1 MLPTVSFQSYFGFCC
16 WHLTILEI
24 NLYQKFVSVTLN
36 RSEQNIKYKFISTL
50 HVQMKFIS
58 LKLHDRRCALVY
70 FRKSNG
76 YLRQSSCS
84 FSISVPC
91 VRENNCK
98 KCKKR
103 KTGLSYR
110 NFSRFSKLLSSAS
123 AKLAK
128 ARLRSFAS
136 QLFGLS
142 VMQLYVV
149 YAVYTGNTSLDKGR
163 HPYSCWNSYRH
174 SNDKVSTLPPT
185 YLIVMRG
192 TM

>member
-1 MLPTVSFQSYFGFCC
+1 M
-16 WHLTILEI
+16 
-24 NLYQKFVSVTLN
+24 YQKFVSVELN

-76 YLRQSSCS
+76 YLRQSICS
-84 FSISVPC
+84 ISISVPC
-91 VRENNCK
+91 VWENNCK

-110 NFSRFSKLLSSAS
+110 KFSRFSKLLNSAS

-128 ARLRSFAS
+128 DRWRSFAINITAFF
-136 QLFGLS
+136 LFCWWCKFVFYLFIYLFILVFSS
-142 VMQLYVV
+142 VQTILWSFIWER
-149 YAVYTGNTSLDKGR
+149 TKLN
-163 HPYSCWNSYRH
+163 
-174 SNDKVSTLPPT
+174 
-185 YLIVMRG
+185 
-192 TM
+192 